1 MSTALTVPEI
11 ASNVGITPEAW
22 VALNQLYAGATPE
35 SVVLVAQY
43 CKARKLDPLKKP
55 VHIVPMSVQDSKTG
69 KYIWRDV
76 IMPGIQELRTTAA
89 RTMELAGQEE
99 PQFGPAIKVQVN
111 SAVSP
116 DNKDARFIDVPEF
129 CKVTIYR
136 MVARTNDPAGPK
148 ERCAFTAIEY
158 YEECCVR
165 KKDGVINAMWQRR
178 PHGQLAK
185 CATAAAL
192 RSAFPEEAGGIMTAE
207 EMAGREIDNDAID
220 GDFSVVSEAGSQ
232 EIPDPE
238 AAEDVPARATST
250 AHLATKAA
258 NGKERKAEPE
268 PKKEPE
274 PKAEAK
280 PSEKPYT
287 RTNAAANHK
296 IEVTGGPERVLR
308 NMMNAKK
315 IEDAQLLAAMND
327 SITMANINS
336 AFDWIRQQPEQ

>member
-1 MSTALTVPEI
+1 MSTALVVPEI

-55 VHIVPMSVQDSKTG
+55 VHIVPMKVKDK
-69 KYIWRDV
+69 WRDV

-99 PQFGPAIKVQVN
+99 PQFGPTIKVQVN

-116 DNKDARFIDVPEF
+116 DHKDARFIDVPEF

-148 ERCAFTAIEY
+148 ERCAFTSIEFY
-158 YEECCVR
+158 NECCVR
-165 KKDGVINAMWQRR
+165 TNGGVINSMWQRR
-178 PHGQLAK
+178 SHGQLAK

-207 EMAGREIDNDAID
+207 EMVGREIENDAID

-238 AAEDVPARATST
+238 AIDAPVREAPIGRAAGKPAGATS
-250 AHLATKAA
+250 
-258 NGKERKAEPE
+258 KEAPLDEAKPE

-296 IEVTGGPERVLR
+296 IDVTGGPERVLR
-308 NMMNAKK
+308 NMMKAKN
-315 IEDAQLLAAMND
+315 IDDAQLLAAMSD

-336 AFDWIRQQPEQ
+336 AFDWIRQQPEP